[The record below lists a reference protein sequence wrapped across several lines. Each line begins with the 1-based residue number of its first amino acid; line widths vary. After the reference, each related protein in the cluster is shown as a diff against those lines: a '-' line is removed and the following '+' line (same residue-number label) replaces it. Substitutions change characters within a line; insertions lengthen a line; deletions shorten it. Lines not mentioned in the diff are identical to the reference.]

1 MSFIVLSSSCLE
13 AMGVRE
19 PAPAVR
25 GFAFVSAEEAQT
37 RPPFAQPA
45 HLLPLEA
52 SGPWLTADLQGLP
65 FIPYF
70 QCTGF
75 TFQLIWSFKEPT
87 STFLLLFWS
96 VFCPLWF
103 EVKRSVGSPEDQSEK
118 FGMPALQPVVNT
130 VTRSVRA
137 GDSTQVSGRVRY
149 RPYTKLNRV
158 TSGRFSLSTEV
169 EGVNEA
175 TCQTAQDQALSPL
188 TSLLM
193 Q

>member
-1 MSFIVLSSSCLE
+1 MTFIVLSSSCLE
-13 AMGVRE
+13 AVGVRE
-19 PAPAVR
+19 AAPAVR

-45 HLLPLEA
+45 HLLPLEVN
-52 SGPWLTADLQGLP
+52 GPWLMANLQGLP

-70 QCTGF
+70 QCTSF
-75 TFQLIWSFKEPT
+75 TFQLIWSFKEPALT
-87 STFLLLFWS
+87 LLLLFWS
-96 VFCPLWF
+96 AFCPLWF

-137 GDSTQVSGRVRY
+137 GDATLRFRVE
-149 RPYTKLNRV
+149 YTKLNRV

-175 TCQTAQDQALSPL
+175 TW
-188 TSLLM
+188 
-193 Q
+193 

>member
-65 FIPYF
+65 FIY
-70 QCTGF
+70 
-75 TFQLIWSFKEPT
+75 
-87 STFLLLFWS
+87 
-96 VFCPLWF
+96 
-103 EVKRSVGSPEDQSEK
+103 
-118 FGMPALQPVVNT
+118 
-130 VTRSVRA
+130 
-137 GDSTQVSGRVRY
+137 
-149 RPYTKLNRV
+149 
-158 TSGRFSLSTEV
+158 
-169 EGVNEA
+169 
-175 TCQTAQDQALSPL
+175 
-188 TSLLM
+188 SLLSVYRFYFPANLKL
-193 Q
+193 

>member
-1 MSFIVLSSSCLE
+1 M
-13 AMGVRE
+13 
-19 PAPAVR
+19 
-25 GFAFVSAEEAQT
+25 
-37 RPPFAQPA
+37 
-45 HLLPLEA
+45 
-52 SGPWLTADLQGLP
+52 
-65 FIPYF
+65 
-70 QCTGF
+70 
-75 TFQLIWSFKEPT
+75 
-87 STFLLLFWS
+87 
-96 VFCPLWF
+96 
-103 EVKRSVGSPEDQSEK
+103 KRSVGSPEDQSEK